1 MHVIHVGSTQPSA
14 IEVEYLHKCF
24 TYVAYVQQVTAT
36 QTWKDKVPF
45 DQSKVETCKPLQ
57 QRTATRHV
65 KALLFYGKNG
75 SVPLQNHPWVA
86 SLLGQS

>member
-1 MHVIHVGSTQPSA
+1 
-14 IEVEYLHKCF
+14 VEYLHECF
-24 TYVAYVQQVTAT
+24 TYVAYVQQFTTT

-45 DQSKVETCKPLQ
+45 EQSKVETCKPLQ
-57 QRTATRHV
+57 QRTATHHV
-65 KALLFYGKNG
+65 KALLFYGKSG